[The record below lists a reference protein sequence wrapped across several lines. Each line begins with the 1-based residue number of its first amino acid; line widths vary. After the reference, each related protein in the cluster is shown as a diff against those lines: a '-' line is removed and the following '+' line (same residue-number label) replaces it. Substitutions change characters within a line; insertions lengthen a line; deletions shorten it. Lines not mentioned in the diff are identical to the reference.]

1 VTANIADALR
11 PLAQPVDTLSLLDGN
26 PRKGDVE
33 AVARSYERFGQRKP
47 IVALPDGTVIAG
59 NHQLLA
65 ARKLGWD
72 EIAVVFVDDDEQTAK
87 AFALAD
93 NRTSDLGTYD
103 NDALAAL
110 LQDVAVDP
118 ELLFDTGYDE
128 QYLEALLSPVDLGTT
143 NSIGSDGNVYTDK
156 VAIPQYEIVG
166 EQPAVSDLFD
176 DDKMRMLHAAI
187 DRAGLP
193 DELAAF
199 LRVAAYRH
207 VVFNYRKIAE
217 FYPHQT
223 AEVQRLMEDS
233 ALVIIDFD
241 DAIAAGYV
249 RLKSMLERLEAEDN
263 DD

>member
-1 VTANIADALR
+1 MTANIADALR

-72 EIAVVFVDDDEQTAK
+72 EIAVVYVDDDEQTAK

-118 ELLFDTGYDE
+118 ELLLATGYSTVSLD
-128 QYLEALLSPVDLGTT
+128 ALLSAVTPMPVL
-143 NSIGSDGNVYTDK
+143 SDDESGINVD
-156 VAIPQYEIVG
+156 V
-166 EQPAVSDLFD
+166 
-176 DDKMRMLHAAI
+176 DKMEK
-187 DRAGLP
+187 
-193 DELAAF
+193 ELSHNCPSCGF
-199 LRVAAYRH
+199 
-207 VVFNYRKIAE
+207 
-217 FYPHQT
+217 QW
-223 AEVQRLMEDS
+223 
-233 ALVIIDFD
+233 
-241 DAIAAGYV
+241 
-249 RLKSMLERLEAEDN
+249 
-263 DD
+263 